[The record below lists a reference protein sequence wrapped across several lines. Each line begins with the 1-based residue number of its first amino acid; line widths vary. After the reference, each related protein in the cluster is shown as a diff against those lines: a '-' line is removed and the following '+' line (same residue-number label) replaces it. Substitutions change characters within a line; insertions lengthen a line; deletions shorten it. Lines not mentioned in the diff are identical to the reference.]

1 MIQRTFSRI
10 VVFHGIVA
18 ATSEVLS
25 SISSEDVAL
34 CDGEDRSSCADEASV
49 SLLQN
54 SLEVLKSSDP
64 YMNQADPRYL
74 AWLGMQDKAAQDWHH
89 SAQDNIPS
97 QSLPIASQFEEGQ
110 LQMPTNFQMQQQVQM
125 PSNIQMQQQWQMPP
139 QMQMPANVQT
149 QPQFDPQLQM
159 PANIQMQPQFQTPFN
174 VQMQQPVQMSGHRRG
189 LYNEMQRSPQ
199 LNLDMVSSSSLQE
212 MEQAQSKALDL
223 QNQVNKELKQENT
236 ELKHENEELHVQLAN
251 ATALTD
257 ALQTE
262 VAETH
267 GEAIKAASD
276 LLNEQEKSKLDIQ
289 REQEKSKLEIKREQE
304 RSKLELKH
312 QIIPLI
318 QQERSDLQ
326 HVMSEVQAANRKVE
340 LARGIFHGLIPE
352 AILHHSEQ
360 QSNQR
365 DDLVENMGLSGHP
378 PIPMEH
384 SHQQKEVP
392 M

>member
-1 MIQRTFSRI
+1 
-10 VVFHGIVA
+10 
-18 ATSEVLS
+18 
-25 SISSEDVAL
+25 
-34 CDGEDRSSCADEASV
+34 
-49 SLLQN
+49 
-54 SLEVLKSSDP
+54 
-64 YMNQADPRYL
+64 
-74 AWLGMQDKAAQDWHH
+74 
-89 SAQDNIPS
+89 
-97 QSLPIASQFEEGQ
+97 
-110 LQMPTNFQMQQQVQM
+110 M
-125 PSNIQMQQQWQMPP
+125 PSNIQMQQQWQIPP

-149 QPQFDPQLQM
+149 QPQLDPQLQM
-159 PANIQMQPQFQTPFN
+159 PTDIQMQPQFQ
-174 VQMQQPVQMSGHRRG
+174 MSSHRRD
-189 LYNEMQRSPQ
+189 LYNEMQRPPQ

-223 QNQVNKELKQENT
+223 QNQVNMELKQENT

-289 REQEKSKLEIKREQE
+289 REQE

-365 DDLVENMGLSGHP
+365 DDLVENVGLSGHP

-384 SHQQKEVP
+384 SHQQTEVP

>member
-1 MIQRTFSRI
+1 
-10 VVFHGIVA
+10 
-18 ATSEVLS
+18 
-25 SISSEDVAL
+25 
-34 CDGEDRSSCADEASV
+34 
-49 SLLQN
+49 
-54 SLEVLKSSDP
+54 
-64 YMNQADPRYL
+64 MNQADPRYL
-74 AWLGMQDKAAQDWHH
+74 AWLGMKEKAAEDWHR

-110 LQMPTNFQMQQQVQM
+110 LQMPMNF
-125 PSNIQMQQQWQMPP
+125 QMQQQWQMPP

-149 QPQFDPQLQM
+149 QPQLDPELQM
-159 PANIQMQPQFQTPFN
+159 PTNIQMQPQFQTPFN
-174 VQMQQPVQMSGHRRG
+174 VQMQQPVQMAGHRRG
-189 LYNEMQRSPQ
+189 LYNEMQRPPQ

-223 QNQVNKELKQENT
+223 QNQVNKELKQENI
-236 ELKHENEELHVQLAN
+236 ELKHEYEELHVQLAN

-289 REQEKSKLEIKREQE
+289 REQE

-360 QSNQR
+360 LSNQR